1 MGRVKTYDDDL
12 RQRLVD
18 EAGRL
23 LTAEG
28 ISAVTLRRVAGLA
41 GTSTTAVY
49 SLFGDKDGLLTAM
62 YTDGFGR
69 LGRAL
74 TKAWTTE
81 PDPLAGLAA
90 VGMAYRRAALAT
102 PHLYGLM
109 FGGTAPSF
117 APDEQ
122 AAAVAQS
129 AYEPLHRGI
138 QACMDA
144 GRLTVPSADLL
155 ARYLWAL
162 SHGLVSLELAGFL
175 DGPARV
181 RQAAYRE
188 AMVMSTLPYL
198 VNPPA

>member
-18 EAGRL
+18 EAGQL

-28 ISAVTLRRVAGLA
+28 IGAVTLRRVAALA

-49 SLFGDKDGLLTAM
+49 SLFGDKDALLTAM
-62 YTDGFGR
+62 YIEGFGR
-69 LGRAL
+69 LERAL
-74 TKAWTTE
+74 TRAWATE
-81 PDPLAGLAA
+81 QAPLAGLAA
-90 VGMAYRRAALAT
+90 VGMAYRRAALT
-102 PHLYGLM
+102 TTHLYGLM

-117 APDEQ
+117 APDAQ
-122 AAAVAQS
+122 AAAVAQG
-129 AYEPLHRGI
+129 AYDPLHRGI
-138 QACMDA
+138 QACVDA
-144 GRLTVPSADLL
+144 GQLAVPSAAVL

-175 DGPARV
+175 DGPVRV

-188 AMVMSTLPYL
+188 AMTMSTLPYL
-198 VNPPA
+198 VSPPA